1 MPSFWLNS
9 YIWRRIYDVVFI
21 RMIFLELEKNKWN
34 FQLIKNLCNTLHSY
48 QNCWPLAAL
57 FRRYHYAIA
66 KKWLLERYLGEMGK
80 ISRYF
85 KKCFKTRN
93 IFRTLQK
100 IHDGTFAKIL
110 HGENMLTIYAKVPPQ
125 MFNRVWNKFLHVF
138 QRIIKPSLSI
148 WILCCYSHMW
158 F

>member
-1 MPSFWLNS
+1 MTKYISRIASLRSKPFINCNQYIVPSFRLNS
-9 YIWRRIYDVVFI
+9 FILRRFYEMVFI
-21 RMIFLELEKNKWN
+21 RMTFLELEKNKWN
-34 FQLIKNLCNTLHSY
+34 FQLIKNLCNRLHSY
-48 QNCWPLAAL
+48 QNCCPLTAL
-57 FRRYHYAIA
+57 FRRYHYAII

-110 HGENMLTIYAKVPPQ
+110 HDENMFTIYAK
-125 MFNRVWNKFLHVF
+125 
-138 QRIIKPSLSI
+138 SSTTDA
-148 WILCCYSHMW
+148 
-158 F
+158 